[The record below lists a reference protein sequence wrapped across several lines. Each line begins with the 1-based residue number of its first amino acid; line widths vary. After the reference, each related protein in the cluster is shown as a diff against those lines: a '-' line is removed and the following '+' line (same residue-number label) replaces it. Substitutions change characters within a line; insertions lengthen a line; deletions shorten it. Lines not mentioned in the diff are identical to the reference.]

1 MTTDTTTSADETT
14 LFLGEAWFDP
24 IEAGIREQ
32 IRGFIEGLIEEELA
46 VALGR
51 RRYERGRDE
60 TPICFGDI
68 ADGGGYTGTVI
79 ASAGSPARS
88 GRSGSPC
95 RGRGSV
101 VCTAGA

>member
-1 MTTDTTTSADETT
+1 MTTDSPPPVDETT

-60 TPICFGDI
+60 TPS
-68 ADGGGYTGTVI
+68 
-79 ASAGSPARS
+79 ASAGIAGGGLPARS
-88 GRSGSPC
+88 SPASAHRLVRDGRD
-95 RGRGSV
+95 RRA
-101 VCTAGA
+101 AGADRWCARLGV